1 MNNPY
6 KYLIE
11 LLMMNNRTL
20 AELRAE
26 IDITDSEITALLLRR
41 FGLAVNISANRLKK
55 NVCDPEREAE
65 VLRRAV
71 AAAGPEFADNVAAV
85 YAEII
90 KQSKKV
96 QL

>member
-1 MNNPY
+1 MDN
-6 KYLIE
+6 KS
-11 LLMMNNRTL
+11 L

-26 IDITDSEITALLLRR
+26 IDIADAKIVALLVKR
-41 FGLAVNISANRLKK
+41 FGLSVNISANRLKEHI
-55 NVCDPEREAE
+55 CDPVREAE
-65 VLRRAV
+65 VLRRAE